1 MSVPCLII
9 VTGRPA
15 AGKSTLARWLAA
27 ELQLPLV
34 SKDAIREVLF
44 DRLGW
49 KDRPWAQ
56 LLGRASIDLMFYFA
70 EAQLST
76 GHSLILDNAFAPA
89 LSTERFQ
96 ALKSRFGARSIQIV
110 CDSDPA
116 TPARRFSERAQAGNR
131 HPGHG
136 DQAVIDN
143 LKVQL
148 EHGDLPEQPFLHV
161 MDLGDEVIKIDTT
174 DFNQI
179 NYPALLQRVKAC
191 LPPSAHE

>member
-1 MSVPCLII
+1 MPAACLIV

-15 AGKSTLARWLAA
+15 AGKSTLAQWLAA
-27 ELQLPLV
+27 ELRLPV
-34 SKDAIREVLF
+34 ASKDNIREVLF

-70 EAQLST
+70 EAQLSVR
-76 GHSLILDNAFAPA
+76 HALILDNAFAPA
-89 LSTERFQ
+89 LSTEKFRDLQ
-96 ALKSRFGARSIQIV
+96 SRFGARIIQVV

-116 TPARRFSERAQAGNR
+116 TLTRRFVERAQAGGR

-143 LKVQL
+143 LNVWL
-148 EHGDLPEQPFLHV
+148 ESGGIPDPPFSHV

-174 DFNQI
+174 DFSRI
-179 NYPALLQRVKAC
+179 DHAAVLRRIKEC
-191 LPPSAHE
+191 LAD